1 MRILLKCP
9 TRSRPA
15 QFIRV
20 LNQYISLANRP
31 DLIGVCV
38 SCDQDDTTMTETSV
52 QQSIKNITHRVAWCE
67 IYYGSNTNKIEAVNA
82 DIQSISWPWEMVVI
96 VSDDMVPQV
105 KGYDDVLR
113 SHMISKF
120 PDTDGILWVNDGTQG
135 DKLNTISIMG
145 RKMYDSFGYL
155 YHPSYKS
162 LFCDTEFTDLCKG
175 PLASKCTYIPY
186 MLIRHEH
193 PGTGFPH
200 RNDALYM
207 RNQIYWYPDMLTY
220 ISRKNYEYDWTIMI
234 PTIVGRES
242 TLYFLLETIQDRI
255 KRICPSLKIEIRLSF
270 DNREKKIGAKRQ
282 DLMMSAKGKYM
293 SFIDDDDLVTD
304 AYFEDALATIEGN
317 YQVCRLRGQMNQYT
331 FTHGIEN
338 KLDKPMCEGDVFLRP
353 PNHLNILLTD
363 IGNLFPFKNAIRG
376 EDLDWTIR
384 LARSNF
390 LQKQYTSD
398 PSRIHYIYNLGG
410 RTISND
416 IAETQRRTSYEEMLK
431 MVWLDGNPTLP
442 QSNDIGNRSNGLRL
456 SGRGFVSK

>member
-15 QFIRV
+15 QFLRV
-20 LNQYISLANRP
+20 LNQYVSLANRP
-31 DLIGVCV
+31 DLIGICI
-38 SCDQDDTTMTETSV
+38 SCDIDDTTMTDSSV
-52 QQSIKNITHRVAWCE
+52 QHSIKNITHRVAWSE
-67 IYYGSNTNKIEAVNA
+67 IYYGNNTSKIEAVNA
-82 DIQSISWPWEMVVI
+82 DMTSINWPWEMVVI

-113 SHMISKF
+113 SHMITNF
-120 PDTDGILWVNDGTQG
+120 ANTDGILWVNDGTQG

-155 YHPSYKS
+155 YHPAYKS

-175 PLASKCTYIPY
+175 PLASKCRYIPY

-193 PGTGFPH
+193 PGTGFPQ

-207 RNQIYWYPDMLTY
+207 RNTTYWYQDMMTY

-242 TLYFLLETIQDRI
+242 NLYTLLETIEDRK
-255 KRICPSLKIEIRLSF
+255 KRICPSLKIEVQLSF
-270 DNREKKIGAKRQ
+270 DNREKKIGTKRQ
-282 DLMMSAKGKYM
+282 ELLMSAKGKYM
-293 SFIDDDDLVTD
+293 SFIDDDDFITD
-304 AYFEDALATIEGN
+304 SYFEDALATIQGN
-317 YQVCRLRGQMNQYT
+317 YQVCRLRGQMNKYT
-331 FTHGIEN
+331 FTHSIDN
-338 KLDKPMCEGDVFLRP
+338 KLDNPMCEGDVFLRP
-353 PNHLNILLTD
+353 PNHLNIMLSD
-363 IGNLFPFKNAIRG
+363 IGKLFSFKDAIRG

-390 LQKQYTSD
+390 LKNEYSSD

-416 IAETQRRTSYEEMLK
+416 VAETQRRISYEEMLK
-431 MVWLDGNPTLP
+431 QVWLDGNPIVP
-442 QSNDIGNRSNGLRL
+442 QNRSNRLRL

>member
-15 QFIRV
+15 QFLRV
-20 LNQYISLANRP
+20 LNQYVSLANRP
-31 DLIGVCV
+31 DLIGICV
-38 SCDQDDTTMTETSV
+38 SCDMDDTTMTDSTV
-52 QQSIKNITHRVAWCE
+52 QQSIKNITYRVAWSE
-67 IYYGSNTNKIEAVNA
+67 IFYGSSTNKIEAVNA
-82 DIQSISWPWEMVVI
+82 DMTSIIWPWEMVVI

-113 SHMISKF
+113 SHMIANF
-120 PDTDGILWVNDGTQG
+120 ADTDGILWVNDGTQE

-155 YHPSYKS
+155 YHPAYKS

-193 PGTGFPH
+193 PGTGFPQ

-207 RNQIYWYPDMLTY
+207 RNTTYWYPDMMTY

-234 PTIVGRES
+234 PSIVGRES
-242 TLYFLLETIQDRI
+242 KLYTLLESIKDRK

-270 DNREKKIGAKRQ
+270 DNREKKIGTKRQ
-282 DLMMSAKGKYM
+282 ELLMSVKGKYM

-304 AYFEDALATIEGN
+304 AYFEDALATIQGN

-331 FTHGIEN
+331 FTHSVDN

-353 PNHLNILLTD
+353 PNHLNIMLSD
-363 IGNLFPFKNAIRG
+363 IGKLFSFKDAIRG

-390 LQKQYTSD
+390 LKYQYSSD

-416 IAETQRRTSYEEMLK
+416 IAETQRKISYEEMLK
-431 MVWLDGNPTLP
+431 KVWLDGNPTLP
-442 QSNDIGNRSNGLRL
+442 QSNNNGNTSNGLRL
-456 SGRGFVSK
+456 SSRGFVSK

>member
-15 QFIRV
+15 QFIRI

-31 DLIGVCV
+31 DLLGVCV
-38 SCDQDDTTMTETSV
+38 SCDEDDLTMTETSI

-67 IYYGSNTNKIEAVNA
+67 IYYGKSTTKIEAVNA
-82 DIQSISWPWEMVVI
+82 DIQSISWPWEIVVI
-96 VSDDMVPQV
+96 ISDDMVPQI

-113 SHMISKF
+113 SHMIAKF

-145 RKMYDSFGYL
+145 RKMYDYFGYL
-155 YHPSYKS
+155 YHPVYKS

-175 PLASKCTYIPY
+175 SLASKCTYIPY

-193 PGTGFPH
+193 PGTGFPQ
-200 RNDALYM
+200 RNDALYK
-207 RNQIYWYPDMLTY
+207 RNNSYWYPDLMTY
-220 ISRKNYEYDWTIMI
+220 ISRKKYEYDWTIMI
-234 PTIVGRES
+234 PTITGRES
-242 TLYFLLETIQDRI
+242 TLYNLLQTIEDIR
-255 KRICPSLKIEIRLSF
+255 KRICPILKIEIRLSF

-282 DLMMSAKGKYM
+282 ELMMSAKGKYM

-304 AYFEDALATIEGN
+304 AYFEDALATIQGN

-338 KLDKPMCEGDVFLRP
+338 KLDKPMCQGDIFLRP

-363 IGNLFPFKNAIRG
+363 IGNLFPFKDAVRG

-390 LQKQYTSD
+390 LQNQYTSD